1 MNKETFLANGGLNFT
16 VSKVPM
22 HTYNTKY
29 EDDYNA
35 TKFFATVNDSS
46 GEALGPVRGAY
57 TVMQNKDLLDLVLDK
72 IGSDNYDLEK
82 SDCGTFDKGRKVYM
96 FINYKKMKTNWAQ
109 EDADCY
115 VYALSSHDGSQRLTF
130 GIANKIHSC
139 SNMFGLLMNDKDRNH
154 IMKHTKQMDDK
165 SMSSSLENLIE
176 NNLKGVASLMRTM
189 QCHKIE
195 YSDTFV
201 SDVIDLIANSKN
213 KIKTA
218 KWHVRR
224 ASIEGCVMSEMDTKG
239 DTYYGLFNGITNY
252 LTHNANIRLI
262 DNIAGKGS
270 KISNQALQMIVKQ
283 MRETKC
289 LN

>member
-29 EDDYNA
+29 EDDYNK
-35 TKFFATVNDSS
+35 TDFFATVNDST
-46 GEALGPVRGAY
+46 GEALGPVRSAY

-72 IGSDNYDLEK
+72 IGEGNYDLED

-96 FINYKKMKTNWAQ
+96 FIKYKKMDTDWGQ
-109 EDADCY
+109 EVANCY

-139 SNMFGLLMNDKDRNH
+139 KNMFGLLMNDKDRNH

-165 SMSSSLENLIE
+165 SMNSSLENLIE

-189 QCHKIE
+189 QAHNIS

-201 SDVIDLIANSKN
+201 SDVMDLIANSKN
-213 KIKTA
+213 KIKNG
-218 KWHVRR
+218 KWHARR
-224 ASIEGCVMSEMDTKG
+224 SLIETSVMHEMGAKG
-239 DTYYGLFNGITNY
+239 NTYYGLFNGITNY

-283 MRETKC
+283 MRETGC